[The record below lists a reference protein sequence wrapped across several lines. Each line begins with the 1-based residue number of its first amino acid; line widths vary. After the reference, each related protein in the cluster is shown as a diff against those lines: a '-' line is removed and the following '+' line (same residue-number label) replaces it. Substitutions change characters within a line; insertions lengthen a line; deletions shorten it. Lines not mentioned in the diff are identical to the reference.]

1 MRAVT
6 ILSILLLLAPV
17 TPSLGAPQS
26 DTRLEGRVLG
36 FDGLSVTGYSV
47 HLIDETG
54 MDSARAEVDADGVY
68 RMREVPAGRYDL
80 ALETP
85 EGRFARVE
93 ASPVRVRSGHLVRRD
108 LVLVENDPAH
118 PMDVALSASFGAW
131 WAGLDKPAKV
141 WTVVAVVMVLGI
153 TAEALSSDETLASPF
168 TSSAP

>member
-6 ILSILLLLAPV
+6 ILSIILLLAPV

-36 FDGLSVTGYSV
+36 FDGLPAIGYSV

-85 EGRFARVE
+85 EGRYARVE
-93 ASPVRVRSGHLVRRD
+93 ASPLRVRPGYLVRRD
-108 LVLVENDPAH
+108 LMLVERDPAQ
-118 PMDVALSASFGAW
+118 PAGVAPSASFGAW
-131 WAGLDKPAKV
+131 WAGMDKPAKV
-141 WTVVAVVMVLGI
+141 WTVVAVVLVLGI
-153 TAEALSSDETLASPF
+153 TAEALSSDETLASPY
-168 TSSAP
+168 TN